1 MGNFNKNSTHNK
13 ILFFQLM
20 LQINSSHPLLHCLNK
35 FHFLNIFKLKT
46 VVAVDVVVVVF
57 FIFTSRILM
66 EKLITYFRDVF
77 DKSLKDALPQDAH
90 TTKPN

>member
-57 FIFTSRILM
+57 LF
-66 EKLITYFRDVF
+66 
-77 DKSLKDALPQDAH
+77 LPVEFFSDGKANNLF
-90 TTKPN
+90 P

>member
-13 ILFFQLM
+13 TLFFQLM

-46 VVAVDVVVVVF
+46 VVAVDVVVVF
-57 FIFTSRILM
+57 FLF
-66 EKLITYFRDVF
+66 
-77 DKSLKDALPQDAH
+77 LPVEFCSDGKANNLF
-90 TTKPN
+90 P